1 MKPTLFLVPG
11 LLCDELVWQHQLVAF
26 AATHRMVVPELAGET
41 SLAAM
46 AERIL
51 ASAPE
56 RFAIAGHSLGGR
68 ITLEVARRAPARLTH
83 VGLFDTGAGPVGPAE
98 EASRMEL
105 VTLGE
110 TQGLAAVAKAWLPPM
125 LHPARRADAAFM
137 APLETMVAGRSAASF
152 RRQQQA
158 LLSRP
163 DGRPVLATLR
173 CPTLV
178 LTGREDEWS
187 PPAQHAAMAAEI
199 PGATLVVV
207 PEAGHFAPLE
217 QPAAVTAAMRDWLAR

>member
-1 MKPTLFLVPG
+1 MKPTLILVPG
-11 LLCDELVWQHQLVAF
+11 LLCDELVWKHQLLAF
-26 AATHRMVVPELAGET
+26 ADSHAVVVPEVSGEA
-41 SLAAM
+41 SLGAM

-51 ASAPE
+51 DAAPP

-68 ITLEVARRAPARLTH
+68 ITLEVARLASERLTH
-83 VGLFDTGAGPVGPAE
+83 VGLFDTGVGPVGAGE

-105 VTLGE
+105 VHLAE
-110 TQGLAAVAKAWLPPM
+110 TAGLAAVAKVWLPPM
-125 LHPARRADAAFM
+125 VHPARRGDASVL
-137 APLETMVAGRSAASF
+137 APLEAMIAGRSAASF

-163 DGRPVLATLR
+163 NGRPVLSTLC

-187 PPAQHAAMAAEI
+187 PPAQHQAIAAAI
-199 PGATLVVV
+199 PGATLVIV
-207 PEAGHFAPLE
+207 PDAGHFAPLE
-217 QPAAVTAAMRDWLAR
+217 QPAAVTAAMREWLAR